1 MGRLSLGRESIV
13 PNYPYEFRQ
22 QMVDLVRAGRSP
34 DELAREFEPSAQ
46 TIRNWLHQDAIDHG
60 NREGVTT
67 AEREELARLRR
78 ENKILREEKE
88 ILRKAA
94 AFFARETGLSK

>member
-1 MGRLSLGRESIV
+1 M

-34 DELAREFEPSAQ
+34 EELAREFEPSAQ
-46 TIRNWLHQDAIDHG
+46 TIRNWVHQDDIDHDR
-60 NREGVTT
+60 REGLTT
-67 AEREELARLRR
+67 TEQEELARLRR

-94 AFFARETGLSK
+94 AFFASMP